1 MPVYQYAC
9 TDCHEELEVR
19 QSFAD
24 SSLTVCPTCSGRLR
38 KVLSA
43 VGVVFKGSGFY
54 RNDSR
59 SKPNEAAGAPSS
71 TESTKEAA
79 STTTASTTESS
90 SSDSGRNASQP
101 AAGSKTAAAKDS
113 SSSAKTSVAG

>member
-24 SSLTVCPTCSGRLR
+24 NSLTVCPTCSGRLR

-59 SKPNEAAGAPSS
+59 SKPNEAGGAPSS
-71 TESTKEAA
+71 TESTKEPA
-79 STTTASTTESS
+79 STTAASTTESS
-90 SSDSGRNASQP
+90 SSDSGRDASRP
-101 AAGSKTAAAKDS
+101 ASGSKNDAQDS